1 MKLIEI
7 EHSQLKPGD
16 HVCDISNVERGIMFE
31 VIKVDQDIAYMKL
44 LSKDKYVPY
53 IMYGDDKEYYPFN
66 PCFWYLI
73 NY

>member
-7 EHSQLKPGD
+7 EHEQLKPGD
-16 HVCDISNVERGIMFE
+16 HVCDINNIERGIVFE
-31 VIKVDQDIAYMKL
+31 VIKVDQDVAYMKL
-44 LSKDKYVPY
+44 LSEDKYVPY
-53 IMYGDDKEYYPFN
+53 STEENEKYYPFN